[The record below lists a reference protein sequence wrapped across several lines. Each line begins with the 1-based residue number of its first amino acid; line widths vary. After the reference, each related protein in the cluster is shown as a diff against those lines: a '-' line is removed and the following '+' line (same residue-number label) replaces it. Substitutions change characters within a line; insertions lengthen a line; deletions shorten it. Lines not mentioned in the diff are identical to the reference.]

1 MKALPLLAT
10 VCMISSSIGLIG
22 CSQPAEPDS
31 VAAAPATSAASM
43 SAAVTEAISK
53 PVQISSLLPMQAY
66 DCLPAQKITAT
77 YDRENRVESQAM
89 LEINGFIH
97 VLYATSKTES
107 VYRTDGGLVDGQ
119 AMLWTVQTDG
129 ATLSSVPLTE
139 NSNTPE
145 KILYRCSPL

>member
-1 MKALPLLAT
+1 MKTLPLLAT
-10 VCMISSSIGLIG
+10 VCMIGSSIGLIG

-77 YDRENRVESQAM
+77 YDRENPVESQAM
-89 LEINGFIH
+89 LEINGRGSGRS
-97 VLYATSKTES
+97 LMS
-107 VYRTDGGLVDGQ
+107 VFASTRRSSNSITPPEIW
-119 AMLWTVQTDG
+119 MLF
-129 ATLSSVPLTE
+129 S
-139 NSNTPE
+139 
-145 KILYRCSPL
+145 

>member
-1 MKALPLLAT
+1 MKTLPLLAT

-31 VAAAPATSAASM
+31 VAATSAASM

-77 YDRENRVESQAM
+77 YDRENPVESQAM

-119 AMLWTVQTDG
+119 AMLWSVQADG

>member
-31 VAAAPATSAASM
+31 VAATSAASM

-119 AMLWTVQTDG
+119 AMLWSVQADG